1 MKIKN
6 QNFKFNNFQHIK
18 KIKMKVLKIKI
29 FIHPHVKD
37 LKNRKLIFTNVFIDR
52 KVSMKISTLKIQNKV
67 LKPSLNAI

>member
-6 QNFKFNNFQHIK
+6 QNFKFNNLQHIK

-29 FIHPHVKD
+29 FIHHHVKD